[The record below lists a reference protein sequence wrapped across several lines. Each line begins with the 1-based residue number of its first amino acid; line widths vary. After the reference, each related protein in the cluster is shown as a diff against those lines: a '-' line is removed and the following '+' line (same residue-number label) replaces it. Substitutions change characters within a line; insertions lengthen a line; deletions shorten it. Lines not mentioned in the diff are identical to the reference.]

1 MSKSILPQAL
11 CCALAEQNLGTMAV
25 TAWTGVAAAP
35 FRAPTLCSLLGI
47 DFVRLGHE
55 PHHTEQQLG
64 KIQEKF
70 ATYFGNP

>member
-1 MSKSILPQAL
+1 MGKSILLQAL
-11 CCALAEQNLGTMAV
+11 CRALAAENLGTMAV

-47 DFVRLGHE
+47 DFARFGHE
-55 PHHTEQQLG
+55 PQHTEQQLG
-64 KIQEKF
+64 KIREKF